1 MLIQKFF
8 SQINKYGFFLTV
20 RKAFYYLSNLSRF
33 NLTLTM
39 LTLKKKIYGRDLI
52 IKHNKHKFPYYGNG
66 DRSEVLYHSK
76 WNQFYKEELFKINE
90 HISKGDVVIDVG
102 GNLGFFT
109 LILSELVGTTGK
121 VYTFEPS
128 PEIFERLN
136 RTILINNLNNVESFM
151 VGFGEEEGNT
161 ELYYNPSQSGLTSIV
176 QKISSGTTLE
186 EIKLTTLDK
195 FSRKINKRI
204 SFIKID
210 TEGYESQV
218 LLGGTSVLSKDKPTI
233 CIELSGQYIES
244 SRAALK
250 ILKKFDYTGNG
261 FHIDLRE
268 IPPGTN
274 FIFKPN
280 VYK

>member
-8 SQINKYGFFLTV
+8 SQINKNGFFLTV

-39 LTLKKKIYGRDLI
+39 LTLKKIIYGRDLI

-66 DRSEVLYHSK
+66 DRSEVMYHSN
-76 WNQFYKEELFKINE
+76 WNKFYKEELVKINE
-90 HISKGDVVIDVG
+90 HVTKGDVVIDVG
-102 GNLGFFT
+102 GNLGFYT
-109 LILSELVGTTGK
+109 LILSELVGTAGK

-136 RTILINNLNNVESFM
+136 RTILINNLYNVESFM
-151 VGFGEEEGNT
+151 VGFGEEEGKT
-161 ELYYNPSQSGLTSIV
+161 ELYYNPSQSGLSSIV
-176 QKISSGTTLE
+176 QKISSGTIAE
-186 EIKLTTLDK
+186 EIKLTTLNK
-195 FSRKINKRI
+195 FSCKIKKRI

-210 TEGYESQV
+210 TEGYEPQV
-218 LLGGTSVLSKDKPTI
+218 LLGGTSVLLNDKPTI
-233 CIELSGQYIES
+233 CIELGGEYIES
-244 SRAALK
+244 SIAALK
-250 ILKKFDYTGNG
+250 ILEKFDYMGTG
-261 FHIDLRE
+261 FHIDLME

-280 VYK
+280 V